1 MGAFSKINET
11 KVFGGGQYF
20 EAGHYKVKI
29 KDTKIV
35 DSSQS
40 PGKQFVVI
48 ETEVLESDCEK
59 IPPGVDRSQVIP
71 LGEQMSLSNV
81 KAFVAAASGVDPL
94 DDDINVKVETFWKE
108 LVGEAINF
116 EQICDLIFESGQ
128 NPLGDEVMDLECTE
142 IITRKEKKPFTKHN
156 WAPRDVSGGA
166 AEAVA

>member
-20 EAGHYKVKI
+20 EPGHYRVKI
-29 KDTKIV
+29 KDTKMV
-35 DSSQS
+35 DSSQT

-59 IPPGVDRSQVIP
+59 IPAGSERSQVIP

-81 KAFVAAASGVDPL
+81 KAFVAAASGVEPL
-94 DDDINVKVETFWKE
+94 DDDINVKVEKFWTE
-108 LVGEAINF
+108 VLGESTNF

-128 NPLGDEVMDLECTE
+128 NPLGDEIMDLECTE
-142 IITRKEKKPFTKHN
+142 IITKKNKQPFTKHH
-156 WAPRDVSGGA
+156 WQPRVVDGGA